1 MAADISVTSAVAA
14 DLLKQLPSGRV
25 LYGGADD
32 RRIWN
37 GAVKRFP
44 ALIVRP
50 QTPAEV
56 RTAVLAARSH
66 DLPLSVRGG
75 GYDWAGRSLRDG
87 GLVIDLTEMQPVVDL
102 LGPCDHDQIAH
113 AYGANAGR
121 LRAAKSRYDPD
132 RVFSAIPLPPDPESA
147 ALAVNS

>member
-14 DLLKQLPSGRV
+14 DLLKQLPAGRV

-37 GAVKRFP
+37 GAVNRLP

-50 QTPAEV
+50 QIPAEV

-87 GLVIDLTEMQPVVDL
+87 GLVIDLTEMRRVVVSRQRQVASVEGGATAGDVVTAAQPHRPTAATGTTGCDGVD
-102 LGPCDHDQIAH
+102 
-113 AYGANAGR
+113 
-121 LRAAKSRYDPD
+121 
-132 RVFSAIPLPPDPESA
+132 
-147 ALAVNS
+147 AVC